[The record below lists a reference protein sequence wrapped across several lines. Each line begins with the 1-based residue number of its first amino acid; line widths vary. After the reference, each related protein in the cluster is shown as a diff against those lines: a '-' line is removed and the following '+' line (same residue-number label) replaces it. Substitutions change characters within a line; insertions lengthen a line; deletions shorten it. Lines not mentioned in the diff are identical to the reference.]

1 MALIHDAA
9 NNKTVYGGDA
19 EVRRDAA
26 GVVALGATT
35 AAAVKA
41 STWVEL
47 TEITKPADPVATK
60 LRLYVKAVSSATEI
74 FTLDSAGVETNLTA
88 RLVTNGNSHDHI
100 DGDGAAI
107 AEGALSLI
115 DVVTADVTTSRHGF
129 APKAPNDATK
139 FLRGDATWDYTP
151 STLFATLQAEPT
163 GFPNRTDSTISFNT
177 TSREFTI
184 APTVTSFDFYTKGT
198 KYTKSVAQTV
208 TIDDTTGLWYIYFD
222 ASGVLQKSS
231 TPWTIDG
238 GIVPV
243 YTVYWNSALADGRPG
258 EERHG
263 LVMDW
268 ATHQYFHECL
278 GSRYV
283 NGFGG
288 TFGNTTFTI
297 TEGVY
302 RDEDMRMVIGEQT
315 QCRVLRRSGGYWTWT
330 AKGADYYVTQSTN
343 ICYDNAGTLTE
354 MGANAYVAYW
364 FFVGNDPTCPIYV
377 IMGQRTDTTLADAR
391 TNNTYDQLSL
401 TNLPF
406 AEMKVLFRVILR
418 NDATPYEETQDLR
431 SMAVVSSGTYVA
443 TDHNSMTN
451 RGLLGA
457 HPASAITV
465 DASGFA
471 GKLSATDVDV
481 QTALG
486 TLDAHTH
493 APPSGDTRLIYNDTG
508 AWAVSTV
515 YQLKASG
522 YTGIG
527 QAAPGERLHLK
538 DGSGNGAIVIGAHEN
553 ATAIAGTVEW
563 NGTNVRWYTG
573 AVWKNVGV
581 DVTDP
586 MTYKGAL
593 NCARPWTYTERQ
605 PAGAVD
611 KTWRAIASDASG
623 TNLVAAA
630 YGGRL
635 YTSSNSGAGWTER
648 QPAGDA
654 DKSWRSIASD
664 ASEGINL
671 IAAVYGGRLYT
682 SANSGVGWTERQPA
696 GASDQN
702 WIGVNSGQ
710 GGTNLI
716 AAIYGGRLYTSGDS
730 GANWAEKRPAGDVNK
745 NWMAVACDYDGTNLI
760 AAVNAGRLYIS
771 SNSGTDWTEVQP
783 GGATNLNWLKVASDS
798 DGSVLMAAAS
808 SGRLYISTDSGANW
822 TERQPAG
829 NSNRNWDSVS
839 CDSDGSNMIAVIRE
853 NGNSDGKVY
862 TSSDSGATW
871 SERQPAGA
879 TVKAWISSA
888 SDGDGSNLLVG
899 VSGGRLY
906 TMVLGDYPNYPAADA
921 GDTYRVSVAGKIG
934 GNSGPNVEAGD
945 MMVCTTDSTPTGDH
959 ATVGA
964 YWDIIQMNLDGA
976 VVGPGSSTDHA
987 LVRWN
992 STTGTSALDSTV
1004 IVGDDGAVSLRGT
1017 AQQFTS
1023 YNNTILSLAGAGT
1036 GYARIGLSGT
1046 TSHTFNTDAD
1056 LLVAGRLEVNGI
1068 TYLDGNVEVAGTTT
1082 LATSLSG
1089 LLKATAGV
1097 VSAASA
1103 GSDYQAATTF
1113 QYSLTGTTTVNLVN
1127 DSATP
1132 GNTKLYGTNAS
1143 GTKGWYDQP
1152 ASSSG
1157 GGASSWTAMT
1167 PFTRTADSTFTVT
1180 DNGTNQG
1187 IFVPGRPLRYR
1198 ATASTWRYGIVT
1210 TYSAGTV
1217 TIAGAPMTTNDDDEL
1232 AYAALSNVV
1241 MREFRLDGYFAPV
1254 ASTQLLADIM
1264 GQWARWEHG
1273 TAYLVRVVHRVES
1286 IDTGASQP
1294 RLNTVVNGNKVGTAN
1309 SNNGWDVSGSAW
1321 VSSAVDI
1328 STTNYVVA
1336 NAQALE
1342 LSTDANG
1349 TNDDAM
1355 TASVQLVFVLE

>member
-1 MALIHDAA
+1 MHTPTIVGS
-9 NNKTVYGGDA
+9 TMYGSDT
-19 EVRRDAA
+19 EIQRDAA
-26 GVVALGATT
+26 GVVALGDMT

-47 TEITKPADPVATK
+47 TEITKPANPASTK

-74 FTLDSAGVETNLTA
+74 FTLDSAGVESNLTA
-88 RLVTNGNSHDHI
+88 RLVTNGDSHDHI
-100 DGDGAAI
+100 GGDGSAI
-107 AEGALSLI
+107 AENALTLSN
-115 DVVTADVTTSRHGF
+115 VTTADVTTSAHGF
-129 APKAPNDATK
+129 VPRAPNDVTK
-139 FLRGDATWDYTP
+139 FFRGDATWDYTP
-151 STLFATLQAEPT
+151 ATVWAALNGEPT
-163 GFPNRTDSTISFNT
+163 GFVNRTDSTVSFNT
-177 TSREFTI
+177 TTREFTI
-184 APTVTSFDFYTKGT
+184 APTVTSFDIYTKGT
-198 KYTKSVAQTV
+198 KYTKSAAASV
-208 TIDDTTGLWYIYFD
+208 TLDDTTGLWSIYYD
-222 ASGVLQKSS
+222 ASGVLQK
-231 TPWTIDG
+231 TAGTWNLDG

-243 YTVYWNSALADGRPG
+243 QTVYWNSALGDGRLG

-268 ATHQYFHECL
+268 ATHLYLHECL

-288 TFGNTTFTI
+288 TFGDTTFTI

-302 RDEDMRMVIGEQT
+302 RDEDDRFVIGEQT
-315 QCRVLRRSGGYWTWT
+315 QGRILRRASGHWVWT
-330 AKGADYYVTQSTN
+330 AKSAAYYTTQNTN

-354 MGANAYVAYW
+354 LGSNEYVAYW

-377 IMGQRTDTTLADAR
+377 IMGQRKDTTLANAR
-391 TNNTYDQLSL
+391 SNNTYDQLAL
-401 TNLPF
+401 TDLPF

-418 NDATPYEETQDLR
+418 NDATPYEEAQDLR
-431 SMAVVSSGTYVA
+431 SLAVVSSGTYVA
-443 TDHNSMTN
+443 TDHQSLTN
-451 RGLLGA
+451 RSLLGA
-457 HPASAITV
+457 HPAGAITV
-465 DASGFA
+465 DTTGF
-471 GKLSATDVDV
+471 GGILSSADTSV
-481 QTALG
+481 QAALS
-486 TLDAHTH
+486 TIDDHTH
-493 APPSGDTRLIYNDTG
+493 APPAGDTRLIYNDTG

-573 AVWKNVGV
+573 SVWKNVGV

-593 NCARPWTYTERQ
+593 DCSKPWTYTERQ

-635 YTSSNSGAGWTER
+635 YTSSNSGANWTER

-654 DKSWRSIASD
+654 DKSWRAIASD

-682 SANSGVGWTERQPA
+682 SSNSGVGWTERQPA
-696 GASDQN
+696 GAADQN
-702 WIGVNSGQ
+702 WLGVASGQ

-716 AAIYGGRLYTSGDS
+716 AAIYGGRIYTSGDG

-783 GGATNLNWLKVASDS
+783 GGAVNLNWLKVASDS

-822 TERQPAG
+822 VERQPAG

-839 CDSDGSNMIAVIRE
+839 CDSDGSNLLAVIRE
-853 NGNSDGKVY
+853 NGNTDGRVY

-888 SDGDGSNLLVG
+888 SDGDGSHLMVG

-906 TMVLGDYPNYPAADA
+906 TMVLGAYPNYPAADA

-945 MMVCTTDSTPTGDH
+945 MMVCTTDGTASGDH

-987 LVRWN
+987 IMRWH
-992 STTGTSALDSTV
+992 STTGTSAQDSTV
-1004 IVGDDGAVSLRGT
+1004 VVGDDGAVSLRGT
-1017 AQQFTS
+1017 AQQLTS

-1056 LLVAGRLEVNGI
+1056 LLVAGRLEVDGAA
-1068 TYLDGNVEVAGTTT
+1068 YLDGSLTVVGTTT
-1082 LATSLSG
+1082 LATALGG
-1089 LLKATAGV
+1089 LLKATAGL

-1103 GSDYQAATTF
+1103 GTDYQAATTF
-1113 QYSLTGTTTVNLVN
+1113 QHSLTGTTTVNLVN

-1180 DNGTNQG
+1180 DNATNQG
-1187 IFVPGRPLRYR
+1187 IFVAGRPLRYR

-1210 TYSAGTV
+1210 GYSSGTV

-1232 AYAALSNVV
+1232 NYGALSNVV
-1241 MREFRLDGYFAPV
+1241 LREFRLDGYFAPV
-1254 ASTQLLADIM
+1254 TSTQLLADIM

-1273 TAYLVRVVHRVES
+1273 PAYCVRIVHRVES

-1294 RLNTVVNGNKVGTAN
+1294 RINAVINGNKVGTAN
-1309 SNNGWDVSGSAW
+1309 SNAGWDVSATAW

-1336 NAQALE
+1336 NAQTLE
-1342 LSTDANG
+1342 LFTDANG

-1355 TASVQLVFVLE
+1355 TASVQLAFVLV

>member
-1 MALIHDAA
+1 MKMHTPTIVGS
-9 NNKTVYGGDA
+9 TMYGSDT
-19 EVRRDAA
+19 EIQRDAA
-26 GVVALGATT
+26 GVVALGDTT

-47 TEITKPADPVATK
+47 TEITKPANPAATK

-74 FTLDSAGVETNLTA
+74 FTLDSAGVESNLTA
-88 RLVTNGNSHDHI
+88 RLVTNGDTHDHI
-100 DGDGAAI
+100 GGDGSAI
-107 AEGALSLI
+107 AEGALTLSN
-115 DVVTADVTTSRHGF
+115 VTTADVTTGMHGF
-129 APKAPNDATK
+129 VPRAPNDVTK
-139 FLRGDATWDYTP
+139 FFRGDATWDYTP
-151 STLFATLQAEPT
+151 ATVWAALNGEPT
-163 GFPNRTDSTISFNT
+163 GFPNRTDSTVSFNT
-177 TSREFTI
+177 TSREFSI
-184 APTVTSFDFYTKGT
+184 APAVTSFDFYSKGT
-198 KYTKSVAQTV
+198 KFTKSVAQTV
-208 TIDDTTGLWYIYFD
+208 TLDDTTGLWSIYFD
-222 ASGVLQKSS
+222 ASGVLQKTSG
-231 TPWTIDG
+231 TWNLDG

-243 YTVYWNSALADGRPG
+243 QTVYWNSALADGRLG

-302 RDEDMRMVIGEQT
+302 RDEDIRAVIGEQT
-315 QCRVLRRSGGYWTWT
+315 QGRILRRSSGNWVWT
-330 AKGADYYVTQSTN
+330 AKGTDYYTIQNTN
-343 ICYDNAGTLTE
+343 LCYDNAGTLTE
-354 MGANAYVAYW
+354 MGSNAYVAYW

-377 IMGQRTDTTLADAR
+377 IMGQRTDITLADAR

-418 NDATPYEETQDLR
+418 NDATPYEEAQDLR
-431 SMAVVSSGTYVA
+431 SLAVVSSGTYVA
-443 TDHNSMTN
+443 TDHQSLTN
-451 RGLLGA
+451 RQLLGA

-465 DASGFA
+465 VASGFT
-471 GKLSATDVDV
+471 GKLSGTDVDV

-493 APPSGDTRLIYNDTG
+493 APPAGDTQIIYNDTG
-508 AWAVSTV
+508 AWAVSTI
-515 YQLKASG
+515 YQLKATG

-538 DGSGNGAIVIGAHEN
+538 DGSGNGAIVIGAHQN
-553 ATAIAGTVEW
+553 ATALAGTVEW
-563 NGTNVRWYTG
+563 DGTNVRWYTG

-593 NCARPWTYTERQ
+593 NC
-605 PAGAVD
+605 
-611 KTWRAIASDASG
+611 S
-623 TNLVAAA
+623 TN
-630 YGGRL
+630 
-635 YTSSNSGAGWTER
+635 
-648 QPAGDA
+648 
-654 DKSWRSIASD
+654 
-664 ASEGINL
+664 
-671 IAAVYGGRLYT
+671 
-682 SANSGVGWTERQPA
+682 
-696 GASDQN
+696 
-702 WIGVNSGQ
+702 
-710 GGTNLI
+710 
-716 AAIYGGRLYTSGDS
+716 
-730 GANWAEKRPAGDVNK
+730 
-745 NWMAVACDYDGTNLI
+745 
-760 AAVNAGRLYIS
+760 
-771 SNSGTDWTEVQP
+771 
-783 GGATNLNWLKVASDS
+783 
-798 DGSVLMAAAS
+798 
-808 SGRLYISTDSGANW
+808 
-822 TERQPAG
+822 
-829 NSNRNWDSVS
+829 
-839 CDSDGSNMIAVIRE
+839 
-853 NGNSDGKVY
+853 
-862 TSSDSGATW
+862 
-871 SERQPAGA
+871 
-879 TVKAWISSA
+879 
-888 SDGDGSNLLVG
+888 
-899 VSGGRLY
+899 
-906 TMVLGDYPNYPAADA
+906 PNYPAADA

-934 GNSGPNVEAGD
+934 GASGPNVEAGD

-1017 AQQFTS
+1017 AQQLTS

-1056 LLVAGRLEVNGI
+1056 LLVAGRLEVNGV
-1068 TYLDGNVEVAGTTT
+1068 TYLDGNVEVVGTTT
-1082 LATSLSG
+1082 LATALGG
-1089 LLKATAGV
+1089 LLKATAGLI
-1097 VSAASA
+1097 SAASA
-1103 GSDYQAATTF
+1103 GTDYQAPITF
-1113 QYSLTGTTTVNLVN
+1113 QHSITGTTTVNLVN

-1157 GGASSWTAMT
+1157 GGASSWTAVT

-1180 DNGTNQG
+1180 DNATNQG
-1187 IFVPGRPLRYR
+1187 IFVAGRPIRYR
-1198 ATASTWRYGIVT
+1198 ATAGTWRYGIVT
-1210 TYSAGTV
+1210 GYSTGTV

-1232 AYAALSNVV
+1232 EYAALSNVV
-1241 MREFRLDGYFAPV
+1241 LREFRLDGAFATV
-1254 ASTQLLADIM
+1254 ASTTLLWDVM

-1273 TAYLVRVVHRVES
+1273 PAYCVRVVHKTES
-1286 IDTGASQP
+1286 MDTGTLQP
-1294 RLNTVVNGNKVGTAN
+1294 RLNAVVNGNKVGTAN
-1309 SNNGWDVSGSAW
+1309 SNNGWDMSNTVW

-1328 STTNYVVA
+1328 STANYGITNG
-1336 NAQALE
+1336 QAIE
-1342 LSTDANG
+1342 LSTDAAG
-1349 TNDDAM
+1349 TNDDAL
-1355 TASVQLVFVLE
+1355 TASVQLVFVVL

>member
-1 MALIHDAA
+1 MHTPTIVGS
-9 NNKTVYGGDA
+9 TMYGSDT
-19 EVRRDAA
+19 EIQRDAA
-26 GVVALGATT
+26 GVVALGDTT

-47 TEITKPADPVATK
+47 TEITKPANPAATK

-74 FTLDSAGVETNLTA
+74 FTLDSAGVESNLTA
-88 RLVTNGNSHDHI
+88 RLVTNGDTHDHI
-100 DGDGAAI
+100 GGDGSAI
-107 AEGALSLI
+107 AEGALTLSN
-115 DVVTADVTTSRHGF
+115 VTTADVTTGMHGF
-129 APKAPNDATK
+129 VPRAPNDVTK
-139 FLRGDATWDYTP
+139 FFRGDATWDYTP
-151 STLFATLQAEPT
+151 ATVWAALNGEPT
-163 GFPNRTDSTISFNT
+163 GFPNRTDSTVSFNT
-177 TSREFTI
+177 TSREFSI
-184 APTVTSFDFYTKGT
+184 APAVTSFDFYSKGT
-198 KYTKSVAQTV
+198 KFTKSVAQTV
-208 TIDDTTGLWYIYFD
+208 TLDDTTGLWSIYFD
-222 ASGVLQKSS
+222 ASGVLQKTSG
-231 TPWTIDG
+231 TWNLDG

-243 YTVYWNSALADGRPG
+243 QTVYWNSALADGRLG

-302 RDEDMRMVIGEQT
+302 RDEDIRAVIGEQT
-315 QCRVLRRSGGYWTWT
+315 QCRILRRSSGNWVWT
-330 AKGADYYVTQSTN
+330 AKGTDYYTIQNTN
-343 ICYDNAGTLTE
+343 VCYDNAGTLTE
-354 MGANAYVAYW
+354 MGSNAYVAYW

-377 IMGQRTDTTLADAR
+377 VMGQRTDITLADAR

-418 NDATPYEETQDLR
+418 NDATPYEEAQDLR
-431 SMAVVSSGTYVA
+431 SLAVVSSGTYVA
-443 TDHNSMTN
+443 TDHQSLTN
-451 RGLLGA
+451 RQLLGA

-465 DASGFA
+465 VASGFT
-471 GKLSATDVDV
+471 GKLSGTDVDV

-493 APPSGDTRLIYNDTG
+493 APPAGDTQIIYNDTG
-508 AWAVSTV
+508 AWAVATI

-538 DGSGNGAIVIGAHEN
+538 DGSGNGAIVIGAHQN
-553 ATAIAGTVEW
+553 ATALAGTVEW
-563 NGTNVRWYTG
+563 DGTNVRWYTG

-593 NCARPWTYTERQ
+593 NC
-605 PAGAVD
+605 
-611 KTWRAIASDASG
+611 S
-623 TNLVAAA
+623 TN
-630 YGGRL
+630 
-635 YTSSNSGAGWTER
+635 
-648 QPAGDA
+648 
-654 DKSWRSIASD
+654 
-664 ASEGINL
+664 
-671 IAAVYGGRLYT
+671 
-682 SANSGVGWTERQPA
+682 
-696 GASDQN
+696 
-702 WIGVNSGQ
+702 
-710 GGTNLI
+710 
-716 AAIYGGRLYTSGDS
+716 
-730 GANWAEKRPAGDVNK
+730 
-745 NWMAVACDYDGTNLI
+745 
-760 AAVNAGRLYIS
+760 
-771 SNSGTDWTEVQP
+771 
-783 GGATNLNWLKVASDS
+783 
-798 DGSVLMAAAS
+798 
-808 SGRLYISTDSGANW
+808 
-822 TERQPAG
+822 
-829 NSNRNWDSVS
+829 
-839 CDSDGSNMIAVIRE
+839 
-853 NGNSDGKVY
+853 
-862 TSSDSGATW
+862 
-871 SERQPAGA
+871 
-879 TVKAWISSA
+879 
-888 SDGDGSNLLVG
+888 
-899 VSGGRLY
+899 
-906 TMVLGDYPNYPAADA
+906 PNYPAADA

-934 GNSGPNVEAGD
+934 GASGPNVEAGD

-1017 AQQFTS
+1017 AQQLTS

-1056 LLVAGRLEVNGI
+1056 LLVAGRLEVNGV
-1068 TYLDGNVEVAGTTT
+1068 TYLDGNVEVVGTTT
-1082 LATSLSG
+1082 LATALGG
-1089 LLKATAGV
+1089 LLKATAGLI
-1097 VSAASA
+1097 SAASA
-1103 GSDYQAATTF
+1103 GTDYQAPITF
-1113 QYSLTGTTTVNLVN
+1113 QHSITGTTTVNLVN

-1157 GGASSWTAMT
+1157 GGASSWTAVT

-1180 DNGTNQG
+1180 DNATNQG
-1187 IFVPGRPLRYR
+1187 IFVAGRPLRYR

-1210 TYSAGTV
+1210 GYSTGTV
-1217 TIAGAPMTTNDDDEL
+1217 TIAGAPMTANDDDEL
-1232 AYAALSNVV
+1232 NYGSYSNVV
-1241 MREFRLDGYFAPV
+1241 LREFRLDGYFAPV

-1294 RLNTVVNGNKVGTAN
+1294 RLNAVVNGNKVGTAN
-1309 SNNGWDVSGSAW
+1309 SNNGWDMSGSAW

-1328 STTNYVVA
+1328 STVNYVVA
-1336 NAQALE
+1336 NAQTLE

-1355 TASVQLVFVLE
+1355 TASVQLAFVLE

>member
-1 MALIHDAA
+1 MHTPTIVGS
-9 NNKTVYGGDA
+9 TMYGSDT
-19 EVRRDAA
+19 EIQRDAA
-26 GVVALGATT
+26 GVVALGDTT

-74 FTLDSAGVETNLTA
+74 FTLDSAGVESNLTA
-88 RLVTNGNSHDHI
+88 RLVTNGDTHDHI
-100 DGDGAAI
+100 GGDGSAI
-107 AEGALSLI
+107 AEGALTLSN
-115 DVVTADVTTSRHGF
+115 VTTADVTTGMHGF
-129 APKAPNDATK
+129 VPRAPNDVTK
-139 FLRGDATWDYTP
+139 FFRGDATWDYTP
-151 STLFATLQAEPT
+151 ATVWAALNGEPT
-163 GFPNRTDSTISFNT
+163 GFPNRTDSTVSFNT
-177 TSREFTI
+177 TSREFSI
-184 APTVTSFDFYTKGT
+184 APAVTSFDFYSKGT
-198 KYTKSVAQTV
+198 KFTKSVAQTV
-208 TIDDTTGLWYIYFD
+208 TLDDTTGLWSIYFD
-222 ASGVLQKSS
+222 ASGVLQKTSG
-231 TPWTIDG
+231 TWNLDG

-243 YTVYWNSALADGRPG
+243 QTVYWNSALTDGRLG

-268 ATHQYFHECL
+268 ATHGYFHECL

-302 RDEDMRMVIGEQT
+302 RDEDIRAVIGEQT
-315 QCRVLRRSGGYWTWT
+315 QCRILRRSSGNWVWT
-330 AKGADYYVTQSTN
+330 AKGTDYYTIQNTN
-343 ICYDNAGTLTE
+343 LCYDNAGTLTE
-354 MGANAYVAYW
+354 MGSNAYVAYW

-377 IMGQRTDTTLADAR
+377 IMGQRTDITLADAR

-418 NDATPYEETQDLR
+418 NDATPYEEAQDLR
-431 SMAVVSSGTYVA
+431 SLAVVSSGTYVA
-443 TDHNSMTN
+443 TDHQSLTN
-451 RGLLGA
+451 RQLLGA

-465 DASGFA
+465 VTSGFT
-471 GKLSATDVDV
+471 GKLSVTDVDV

-493 APPSGDTRLIYNDTG
+493 APPAGDTQIIYNDTG
-508 AWAVSTV
+508 AWAVATI

-538 DGSGNGAIVIGAHEN
+538 DGSGNGAIVIGAHQN
-553 ATAIAGTVEW
+553 ATALAGTVEW
-563 NGTNVRWYTG
+563 DGTNVRWYTG
-573 AVWKNVGV
+573 SVWKNVGV

-593 NCARPWTYTERQ
+593 NC
-605 PAGAVD
+605 
-611 KTWRAIASDASG
+611 
-623 TNLVAAA
+623 
-630 YGGRL
+630 
-635 YTSSNSGAGWTER
+635 
-648 QPAGDA
+648 
-654 DKSWRSIASD
+654 
-664 ASEGINL
+664 
-671 IAAVYGGRLYT
+671 
-682 SANSGVGWTERQPA
+682 SAN
-696 GASDQN
+696 
-702 WIGVNSGQ
+702 
-710 GGTNLI
+710 
-716 AAIYGGRLYTSGDS
+716 
-730 GANWAEKRPAGDVNK
+730 
-745 NWMAVACDYDGTNLI
+745 
-760 AAVNAGRLYIS
+760 
-771 SNSGTDWTEVQP
+771 
-783 GGATNLNWLKVASDS
+783 
-798 DGSVLMAAAS
+798 
-808 SGRLYISTDSGANW
+808 
-822 TERQPAG
+822 
-829 NSNRNWDSVS
+829 
-839 CDSDGSNMIAVIRE
+839 
-853 NGNSDGKVY
+853 
-862 TSSDSGATW
+862 
-871 SERQPAGA
+871 
-879 TVKAWISSA
+879 
-888 SDGDGSNLLVG
+888 
-899 VSGGRLY
+899 
-906 TMVLGDYPNYPAADA
+906 PNYPAADA

-934 GNSGPNVEAGD
+934 GASGPNVEAGD

-1017 AQQFTS
+1017 AQQLTS

-1046 TSHTFNTDAD
+1046 TSHSFNADAD
-1056 LLVAGRLEVNGI
+1056 LLVAGKLEVDGAA
-1068 TYLDGNVEVAGTTT
+1068 YLDGNLDVAGTTT
-1082 LATSLSG
+1082 LATALGG

-1097 VSAASA
+1097 VSAATA
-1103 GSDYQAATTF
+1103 GTDYQAATTF

-1157 GGASSWTAMT
+1157 GGASSWTAVT

-1180 DNGTNQG
+1180 DNATNQG
-1187 IFVPGRPLRYR
+1187 IFVAGRPLRYR

-1210 TYSAGTV
+1210 GYSTGTV
-1217 TIAGAPMTTNDDDEL
+1217 TIAGAPMTANDDDEL
-1232 AYAALSNVV
+1232 NYGSYSNVV
-1241 MREFRLDGYFAPV
+1241 LREFRLDGYFAPV

-1294 RLNTVVNGNKVGTAN
+1294 RLNAVVNGNKVGTAN
-1309 SNNGWDVSGSAW
+1309 SNNGWDMSGSAW

-1328 STTNYVVA
+1328 STVNYVVS
-1336 NAQALE
+1336 NAQTLE

-1355 TASVQLVFVLE
+1355 TASVQLAFVLE